1 MKKIKKLVMTPMK
14 LVNTSGFE
22 VGDSIIVK
30 PDILCPDYPALSF
43 AGWQG
48 WITDISPEE
57 KTLEIAWDS
66 AALHALPT
74 AYIQDSAQQGLSW
87 TSMILG
93 WQDILHWPERSTLG
107 EAEETRERLTKR
119 HRWAWI
125 SDTNP
130 GISEILVS
138 IEEANFIEE
147 LSVWEEHLSRTLIF
161 PFEAQRD
168 EFLFPGSVPTGTM
181 VKVKGLAQTH
191 EHYGLMA
198 HVLVGAT
205 SDRLALC
212 ELEATDHE
220 SPNYL
225 PLNDYVMWFANR

>member
-1 MKKIKKLVMTPMK
+1 MTPMK

-22 VGDSIIVK
+22 VGDSIIVN
-30 PDILCPDYPALSF
+30 PDILCPDYPGLSL

-48 WITDISPEE
+48 WITDIYPTE

-66 AALHALPT
+66 VALHALPS
-74 AYIQDSAQQGLSW
+74 AYIEDSAQQGLSW
-87 TSMILG
+87 SSMILG

-107 EAEETRERLTKR
+107 EAEETREKLTKR
-119 HRWAWI
+119 HRWAWL

-130 GISEILVS
+130 GIAEVLAS
-138 IEEANFIEE
+138 IEETNFIEE
-147 LSVWEEHLSRTLIF
+147 LSIWEEHLSSTLTF

-168 EFLFPGSVPTGTM
+168 ESLFPGSVPTGT
-181 VKVKGLAQTH
+181 VVNLKGLAQTH
-191 EHYGLMA
+191 ERYGLMA
-198 HVLVGAT
+198 HVQVGAT
-205 SDRLALC
+205 SHTLALC